1 MLKGDGNEN
10 DPISK
15 KKKKLQVQHTFFSN
29 QQKTKFTRAAR
40 IFLVSSPLFCS
51 ITMPFCMTK
60 GYVTRDDSQRRF
72 LAPHGVEML
81 EQCCNHSKQ
90 CCNTVLR

>member
-1 MLKGDGNEN
+1 MKMTQLA
-10 DPISK
+10 K
-15 KKKKLQVQHTFFSN
+15 KKKNCKCSTLFFSN

-60 GYVTRDDSQRRF
+60 GDVTRDDSQRRF